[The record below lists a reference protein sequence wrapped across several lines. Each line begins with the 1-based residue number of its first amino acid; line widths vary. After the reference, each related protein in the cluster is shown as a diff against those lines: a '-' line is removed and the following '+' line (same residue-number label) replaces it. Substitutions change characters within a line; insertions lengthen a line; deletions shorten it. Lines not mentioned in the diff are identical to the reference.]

1 MTKQQSCGIIYIVAA
16 NKSSNKLNNMCVA
29 QLDRALATDQGV
41 GSSNL
46 LAHVLKGILIRECL
60 FPFINSIFL
69 RLSVFGKALSGGFQE
84 PVLLR

>member
-1 MTKQQSCGIIYIVAA
+1 MRSDTSKPTRTHDYE
-16 NKSSNKLNNMCVA
+16 
-29 QLDRALATDQGV
+29 DPTDQGV